1 MEFNCPKCNALYS
14 ISDHRVRGGSG
25 TVPCRHC
32 SALIELRWPEGA
44 AAPLPPRLVRPS
56 RPPPRAPLP
65 PPPSAPPPGPPRKSK
80 AQRGAQ
86 VDDEDVEDPDTTPF
100 VDVD

>member
-1 MEFNCPKCNALYS
+1 MEFTCPRCGALYS

-32 SALIELRWPEGA
+32 NVVIELRWPEGA
-44 AAPLPPRLVRPS
+44 AAPLPPRLVVPS
-56 RPPPRAPLP
+56 KPPPRPSLP
-65 PPPSAPPPGPPRKSK
+65 PPPIAPLPGPPRKAK
-80 AQRGAQ
+80 PEPE
-86 VDDEDVEDPDTTPF
+86 DDEDVGDPDTTPF